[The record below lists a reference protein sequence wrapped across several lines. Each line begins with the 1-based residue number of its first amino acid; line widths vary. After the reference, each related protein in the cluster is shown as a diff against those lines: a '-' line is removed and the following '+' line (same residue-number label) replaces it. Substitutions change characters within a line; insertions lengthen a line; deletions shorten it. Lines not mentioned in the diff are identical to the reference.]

1 MDERDFEGFEPS
13 SDDPTFV
20 LQSIV
25 YFQKTMS
32 LIVSDEY
39 LNELVDEQSY
49 KFTTKELQDL
59 FLEIQHM
66 ADKKFAERKD
76 RGDYAFFR
84 H

>member
-39 LNELVDEQSY
+39 LNELVDE
-49 KFTTKELQDL
+49 
-59 FLEIQHM
+59 
-66 ADKKFAERKD
+66 
-76 RGDYAFFR
+76 
-84 H
+84 